1 MNLALISGLLLA
13 CLAMTCLCLGLARN
27 YKSLGRPAPGAP
39 VLNVLRGTGWL
50 ALIASLGCNVSA
62 WGWAMGPVGWLG
74 MLSLAGVA
82 LVFLLPYVPRARA
95 R

>member
-13 CLAMTCLCLGLARN
+13 CLGMTSLCLGLARN
-27 YKSLGRPAPGAP
+27 YKPLGRPAPATP

-50 ALIASLGCNVSA
+50 ALIASLGCNVMA

-82 LVFLLPYVPRARA
+82 LVFLLPYAPRVRAR
-95 R
+95 